1 MILDLPA
8 QLVQIRIF
16 LGHEVSQ
23 DLEVKMEL
31 RVQQELTQRFQAH
44 RDHKE

>member
-1 MILDLPA
+1 VILDLPA

-16 LGHEVSQ
+16 LDHEVSQ
-23 DLEVKMEL
+23 DLEVKMGL
-31 RVQQELTQRFQAH
+31 RAQQELIQRSQVH